1 MNPLPHS
8 CGPLRVLAVDDDRDT
23 VDTIALLLRLDGH
36 EVRIA
41 QSGNEAV
48 ESARREQPDVVLL
61 DLGLPG
67 MDGYEVARRLAQNQP
82 KAPFVIAVSGW
93 PCDQRRCAESGI
105 NLHLLKPADPQKLR
119 DILARFERAVVDG
132 R

>member
-1 MNPLPHS
+1 MNPLSHS
-8 CGPLRVLAVDDDRDT
+8 SGPLRVLAVDDDRDT
-23 VDTIALLLRLDGH
+23 ADTLAMILRFDGH

-41 QSGNEAV
+41 LTGSEAV
-48 ESARREQPDVVLL
+48 ESARREPPDVVIL

-67 MDGYEVARRLAQNQP
+67 MDGYEVARRLAQNLP

-93 PCDQRRCAESGI
+93 GYDEKLCVESGI

-119 DILARFERAVVDG
+119 DLLTRFGKSVAES
-132 R
+132 